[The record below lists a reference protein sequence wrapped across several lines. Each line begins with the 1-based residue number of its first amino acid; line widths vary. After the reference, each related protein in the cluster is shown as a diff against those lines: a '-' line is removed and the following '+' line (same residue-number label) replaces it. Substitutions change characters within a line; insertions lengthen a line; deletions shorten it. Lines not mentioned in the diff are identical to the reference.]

1 MNRYLEIENLRLDKW
16 LWAARFFKTRSAASA
31 AISGG
36 KVHVNGERVKP
47 ARAVKPG
54 DRLEITRG
62 QIVMTITVDA
72 LNKQRRPAK
81 EARLLY
87 TESDESRRRRE
98 QETEHKRL
106 LRAANPVMPRR
117 PTKHERRRIRRL
129 SGKD

>member
-1 MNRYLEIENLRLDKW
+1 MHMDTVIESMRLDKW

-36 KVHVNGERVKP
+36 KVHINGERVKP

-62 QIVMTITVDA
+62 QSAITVTVNA

-81 EARLLY
+81 EAQLLY
-87 TESDESRRRRE
+87 IESEESRQRRE
-98 QETEHKRL
+98 REAEHRRL
-106 LRAANPVMPRR
+106 LRASNPTLPRR
-117 PTKHERRRIRRL
+117 PNKQERRRIRRL

>member
-1 MNRYLEIENLRLDKW
+1 MDTAIECMRLDKW
-16 LWAARFFKTRSAASA
+16 LWAARFFKTRSAAST

-62 QIVMTITVDA
+62 QSVMTVTVNA

-81 EARLLY
+81 EAQRLY
-87 TESDESRRRRE
+87 TESDQSRQRRE
-98 QETEHKRL
+98 QEAEHRRL
-106 LRAANPVMPRR
+106 LRASDPTLPRR

>member
-1 MNRYLEIENLRLDKW
+1 MNFHPEIENLRLDKW
-16 LWAARFFKTRSAASA
+16 LWSARFFKTRSAASA

-62 QIVMTITVDA
+62 HNVMTITVNA

-81 EARLLY
+81 EAQLLY
-87 TESDESRRRRE
+87 TETDESRQKRQQEAE
-98 QETEHKRL
+98 QRRL
-106 LRAANPVMPRR
+106 LRASTPVMPRR
-117 PTKHERRRIRRL
+117 PSKHERRHIRRL
-129 SGKD
+129 SGKN

>member
-1 MNRYLEIENLRLDKW
+1 MRLDKW

-31 AISGG
+31 AIGGG
-36 KVHVNGERVKP
+36 KVHVSGERVKP

-62 QIVMTITVDA
+62 QNVMTVTVNA

-81 EARLLY
+81 EAQLLY
-87 TESDESRRRRE
+87 TEDDESRRRRE
-98 QETEHKRL
+98 REAEHRRL
-106 LRAANPVMPRR
+106 LRASDPTIPRR